1 MSTDVDPV
9 ILLRMSERDW
19 LNVVSDLNNEQVQED
34 VHDILDD
41 DN

>member
-34 VHDILDD
+34 VHDDD
-41 DN
+41 IVIH